1 MKNRIGT
8 IAKKELARFFGDKRV
23 ALTTLLLPGIL
34 IYVLYTFMGSALS
47 NMYSVDDA
55 YAFRLSAVN
64 LPASIQSAAEAGG
77 LSFSPI
83 GQDQVDSAKQE
94 LEDKELDL
102 CAVFPENF
110 DEAMTAYD
118 SSSGQPAPQVSLYF
132 NSTSST
138 SSQAYQLVTGLLD
151 GLMSPLWPI
160 NSTSTTAV
168 KPTTWPVKRTPP
180 ARCLPPCCPCC

>member
-77 LSFSPI
+77 LSFW
-83 GQDQVDSAKQE
+83 
-94 LEDKELDL
+94 
-102 CAVFPENF
+102 
-110 DEAMTAYD
+110 MTKSWISVRY
-118 SSSGQPAPQVSLYF
+118 SRRI
-132 NSTSST
+132 STK
-138 SSQAYQLVTGLLD
+138 L
-151 GLMSPLWPI
+151 
-160 NSTSTTAV
+160 
-168 KPTTWPVKRTPP
+168 
-180 ARCLPPCCPCC
+180 

>member
-83 GQDQVDSAKQE
+83 GAG
-94 LEDKELDL
+94 
-102 CAVFPENF
+102 PG
-110 DEAMTAYD
+110 
-118 SSSGQPAPQVSLYF
+118 GQRPSRNWRTKSWISVRYSRRI
-132 NSTSST
+132 STK
-138 SSQAYQLVTGLLD
+138 L
-151 GLMSPLWPI
+151 
-160 NSTSTTAV
+160 
-168 KPTTWPVKRTPP
+168 
-180 ARCLPPCCPCC
+180 